1 MELAAF
7 EGDWRISR
15 RIEDR
20 RNGLSGRFEGRACF
34 TPEAGGGLR
43 YEETGTLRLGA
54 GPPMAAARRYLWRE
68 TLRCEPWHPQHHID
82 GHQRH
87 WCPHSE
93 GQRSR
98 PQMGGIK
105 RLAGYRFVTVEPLAR
120 QLQRHGKDRS
130 AMQEG
135 QSRLGGPFLT

>member
-68 TLRCEPWHPQHHID
+68 TLGMIEVWFDDGRFFHAFDPARPDPAAHHD
-82 GHQRH
+82 
-87 WCPHSE
+87 CPPDSYDVRYDFAAAPRAWASRWQVAGPRKAHLIESHYTRSE
-93 GQRSR
+93 
-98 PQMGGIK
+98 
-105 RLAGYRFVTVEPLAR
+105 
-120 QLQRHGKDRS
+120 
-130 AMQEG
+130 
-135 QSRLGGPFLT
+135 